1 MHCAFFSLECNS
13 SSCPLCEGA
22 DPTINIAV
30 TVLIVDVVLLT
41 VILVDGVIVYSQR
54 RKANHSRKHKER
66 K

>member
-22 DPTINIAV
+22 DPTIIAV
-30 TVLIVDVVLLT
+30 TVLIVVVVLLT
-41 VILVDGVIVYSQR
+41 VILAGGVVYSQR
-54 RKANHSRKHKER
+54 RKTNHSRKHKER